1 MAEVFNLELHD
12 GDNLIESD
20 DDIIEVDEVSGFGFS
35 VNIFFYYHQPQA
47 YMPFK
52 MKFWY
57 NLFLYIRKFYFFFSL
72 F

>member
-35 VNIFFYYHQPQA
+35 
-47 YMPFK
+47 
-52 MKFWY
+52 
-57 NLFLYIRKFYFFFSL
+57 FLYNIITIL
-72 F
+72 FNHCVIPL

>member
-35 VNIFFYYHQPQA
+35 VYIIHHSRINLLDFYILEI
-47 YMPFK
+47 K
-52 MKFWY
+52 
-57 NLFLYIRKFYFFFSL
+57 LFSILITRDKNDG
-72 F
+72 